1 MSYYNREGLFNP
13 AYHDSET
20 LEIDRSP
27 SRRSHHY
34 NPYDRDS
41 EPWQR
46 GLTDWTPPEA
56 LPRYNEQGR
65 YLGDSGEG
73 NWRPTDHMAMGLVP
87 HPNGSLRWQHNQGS
101 VNAGYQAD
109 SAVDYI
115 TPPLE
120 EQPPWA
126 PHMGETLRQ
135 RGTRK
140 MSLFPGGGVALGRLG
155 ITEEDVREEIQS
167 GEQELVKELVAMSSR
182 DQIQAMRVLQM
193 SLQDKRHIRRQVLAC
208 KSSKRGLKLTCLT
221 DCTEQ
226 VSRSFRRFGA
236 SMVSAKQ
243 AMTLWHGTIKEIG
256 GKFGTSVLSYFLF
269 LKWLLMFNVFSFV
282 VNFGFITVPQL
293 VQLPN
298 RTDQINFR
306 GLELLTGAG
315 YFNQTVLY
323 YGGYSN
329 ETIGDPPAYDMQ
341 LAYFFT
347 IAAYLVLCGLSLI
360 YSMARSFQKNFVL
373 SASGN
378 AWCLLCSWDFSITN
392 VKAIRQRQNN
402 LRVQLK
408 ESLSEKNQGFHMT
421 MSEKLK
427 QFGIHLGTWFIST
440 GLAAASCAA
449 IYFLCL
455 GYLDSIKDSQD
466 SSLLTEASTL
476 LLPFVVSLINLVI
489 PLLYSLLSKIEKYSN
504 PRTQIYVIILRNVF
518 LKMGILGILCYYW
531 MKILSNRI
539 TCWESIVGQDLYRL
553 VIIDFIFLMLETFFG
568 EFLHNIIGTKCL
580 PSLGVPEFDIARNV
594 LNLIYAQTLAWIG
607 IYFSPLLPVLQMIKL
622 FIMFYLKKVS
632 LYQNC
637 QPPRRYGRAAQM
649 QTIFI
654 ALLFIP
660 SFVGAVSMVA
670 YTVWSL
676 KPSAHCGPFQGLDTT
691 FEAVVLWMERVN
703 ILNLPE
709 SMWAVWIFHNVI
721 KSELF
726 FYLISLIILVL
737 IYFFW
742 QITQGRKLLINLL
755 REQIINE
762 GKDKAFLLEKLQ
774 KLQKTMPTMASSQ
787 PAYTQMPQ
795 TYARIQEIEP
805 DYEQDFQGLPG
816 IPHPEEGSGPT
827 GPPITSAL
835 IQAMLARKQAEEDE
849 EEGY

>member
-1 MSYYNREGLFNP
+1 MSHYNREGLFNP
-13 AYHDSET
+13 AYHDSGT
-20 LEIDRSP
+20 LEIDRSS
-27 SRRSHHY
+27 SRKSDHY
-34 NPYDRDS
+34 NPYDRDT

-46 GLTDWTPPEA
+46 GVADWAPPEA
-56 LPRYNEQGR
+56 LPPYNEQGR
-65 YLGDSGEG
+65 YPWDSREE
-73 NWRPTDHMAMGLVP
+73 NWRPTDNMAMDLLP
-87 HPNGSLRWQHNQGS
+87 QQNDSLRWQHNHGS
-101 VNAGYQAD
+101 VNYGYQTD

-115 TPPLE
+115 TAPQ
-120 EQPPWA
+120 EQQAPWT

-155 ITEEDVREEIQS
+155 MTEEDVRDEIES
-167 GEQELVKELVAMSSR
+167 GEQDLVKELFAMSSR
-182 DQIQAMRVLQM
+182 DQIQAIRVLQM
-193 SLQDKRHIRRQVLAC
+193 SLQNKRDIRRQVLAC

-221 DCTEQ
+221 DCTDQ

-236 SMVSAKQ
+236 NLVSVRQ
-243 AMTLWHGTIKEIG
+243 AMTLWRGTMKEIG
-256 GKFGTSVLSYFLF
+256 GKFGTGVLSYFVF
-269 LKWLLMFNVFSFV
+269 LKWLLMFNIFSFL

-298 RTDQINFR
+298 ITDQMDFK

-329 ETIGDPPAYDMQ
+329 ETIGTQPTYDMQ

-347 IAAYLVLCGLSLI
+347 IAAYLVLCGFSLI

-378 AWCLLCSWDFSITN
+378 AWCLLCSWDFSVTN
-392 VKAIRQRQNN
+392 EKAIRQRKNN
-402 LRVQLK
+402 LRIQLK
-408 ESLSEKNQGFHMT
+408 ESLSEKSQGDHMT
-421 MSEKLK
+421 MSEKFK
-427 QFGIHLGTWFIST
+427 QFGIHLGTWLIST
-440 GLAAASCAA
+440 GLAVASCTA

-455 GYLDSIKDSQD
+455 DYLEAINNSESQD
-466 SSLLTEASTL
+466 FSSLLKQASTL

-489 PLLYSLLSKIEKYSN
+489 PLLYSLLNKIEKYSN
-504 PRTQIYVIILRNVF
+504 PRTQIYVIILSV
-518 LKMGILGILCYYW
+518 
-531 MKILSNRI
+531 
-539 TCWESIVGQDLYRL
+539 
-553 VIIDFIFLMLETFFG
+553 
-568 EFLHNIIGTKCL
+568 IGTKCL

-594 LNLIYAQTLAWIG
+594 LDLIYAQTLAWIG
-607 IYFSPLLPVLQMIKL
+607 IYFSPLLPALQMIKL
-622 FIMFYLKKVS
+622 FITFYLKKVS

-637 QPPRRYGRAAQM
+637 QPPRRSGRAAQM

-654 ALLFIP
+654 ALLFFP
-660 SFVGAVSMVA
+660 SFVGAMSMVA

-676 KPSAHCGPFQGLDTT
+676 KPSKDCGPFQGLSTT
-691 FEAVVLWMERVN
+691 FEAVALWMERLN
-703 ILNLPE
+703 IQNLPE
-709 SMWAVWIFHNVI
+709 SMWAVWIYNNMI

-742 QITQGRKLLINLL
+742 QVTQGRKLLISIL

-762 GKDKAFLLEKLQ
+762 GKDKAFLLGKLQ
-774 KLQKTMPTMASSQ
+774 KLQKAKQTTASSQ

-795 TYARIQEIEP
+795 SYDRIQEIEP
-805 DYEQDFQGLPG
+805 DYEQSLPSM
-816 IPHPEEGSGPT
+816 PRTAEATGPN

-835 IQAMLARKQAEEDE
+835 IQAMLARRQAEEDE